1 MCLALSYTYVSIT
14 ALRARGF
21 LYQKRRGSMRK
32 IIVALIIAAALVV
45 SGVSVTTFSAG
56 QLTSSVWA
64 EDGSE

>member
-1 MCLALSYTYVSIT
+1 
-14 ALRARGF
+14 
-21 LYQKRRGSMRK
+21 MRK